1 VVATGVAE
9 LLADMAGAL
18 EAHRK
23 RLRTLLDHW
32 TDRGTW
38 CEKDAMKV
46 NGGHCPKC
54 NQVPP
59 SPRACLVELLGDLR
73 ELSNEELLSLEGD
86 PRTDVADKA
95 RKVLV
100 RRVNDEPAIVD
111 WLVDLAISS
120 EVSIRVLSECLE
132 STGSGATFRDGVGRL
147 LRSDR
152 PELRLV
158 AGNCLATNGWPHEHA
173 VNLAHELRADSNPA
187 VRTCGVRQL
196 RALRL
201 Q

>member
-1 VVATGVAE
+1 VFDDDPVVATGVAE

-18 EAHRK
+18 EPHRK

-38 CEKDAMKV
+38 CERDAMKV

-59 SPRACLVELLGDLR
+59 SPRACLVELLGDLG

-86 PRTDVADKA
+86 PRTDVAEKA
-95 RKVLV
+95 RNVLV
-100 RRVNDEPAIVD
+100 RRV
-111 WLVDLAISS
+111 
-120 EVSIRVLSECLE
+120 
-132 STGSGATFRDGVGRL
+132 
-147 LRSDR
+147 
-152 PELRLV
+152 
-158 AGNCLATNGWPHEHA
+158 HEHA